1 MLPAAALQ
9 QGQKTFASVF
19 IVTGQGC
26 HNSTPWGRD
35 VGYFLGGYLPP
46 GTPNWHPVLKK
57 NSPKIDT
64 PF

>member
-26 HNSTPWGRD
+26 NNSTPWGRQ
-35 VGYFLGGYLPP
+35 VEWPFIYFPSWFLIERLQ
-46 GTPNWHPVLKK
+46 
-57 NSPKIDT
+57 
-64 PF
+64 